1 MDDNLQREIN
11 KERFVFFFNDS
22 CVNDSETG
30 TDIPRVF
37 VDLCVKEQSGPCAD
51 TGRINHF
58 YEEDI
63 EKWKTKRQ
71 EVGSERIVNLLLNTD
86 ENIILASDDSSY
98 IIKFREGQ
106 EKVEFETQE
115 A

>member
-1 MDDNLQREIN
+1 MI
-11 KERFVFFFNDS
+11 V
-22 CVNDSETG
+22 
-30 TDIPRVF
+30 RVF
-37 VDLCVKEQSGPCAD
+37 VGNARTMYKKDEKYREVYRTLFSEFMDLCVKEQSGPCAD
-51 TGRINHF
+51 TSRINHF

-63 EKWKTKRQ
+63 EKWKTKCQ
-71 EVGSERIVNLLLNTD
+71 EEGSEEIVNLLLNTD